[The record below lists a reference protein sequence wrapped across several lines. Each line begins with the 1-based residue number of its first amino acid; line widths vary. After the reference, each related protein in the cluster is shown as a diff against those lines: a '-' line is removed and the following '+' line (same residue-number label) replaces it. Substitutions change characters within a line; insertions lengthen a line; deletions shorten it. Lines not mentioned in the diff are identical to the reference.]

1 MKAELTSIQDAYDD
15 LQVRAREQANREEEL
30 RHRAKDATASRDSE
44 HAARVKAEREMRDLG
59 DQLLDAQDE
68 IKALR
73 RELDEIERSLTREV
87 EDKDR
92 VRRIIISLSSASTQL
107 IDFILQS
114 LKEAQSSLKSSQA
127 LLEQRETDLAA
138 VQAALQAIE
147 SEKRK
152 LGESA
157 TTDKFSLELE
167 VDRLRRDLQRCEDD
181 LQRARE
187 DVKDRER
194 VRREREGALDKLV
207 RVEAWYR
214 GLAF

>member
-59 DQLLDAQDE
+59 DQLLDSQDE

-73 RELDEIERSLTREV
+73 RELDEVERSLTREV

-92 VRRIIISLSSASTQL
+92 VRRIPIFSLSSANTEL
-107 IDFILQS
+107 IAFVLQS

-147 SEKRK
+147 SEKRR

-207 RVEAWYR
+207 RVEP
-214 GLAF
+214 

>member
-59 DQLLDAQDE
+59 DQLLDSQDE

-73 RELDEIERSLTREV
+73 RELDEVERSLTREV

-92 VRRIIISLSSASTQL
+92 VRRIPISSLSSANTEL
-107 IDFILQS
+107 IAFIIQS

-147 SEKRK
+147 SEKRR

-207 RVEAWYR
+207 RVES
-214 GLAF
+214 